1 MKEKFSARRLCRA
14 GVIAALYV
22 ALSYLVQPFA
32 FGAVQMRLSE
42 ALTVLPLFFIESVP
56 ALFVGCLLTN
66 LGGLG
71 VYDIIIGSLTTLLAA
86 ICTYFTG
93 KLIKNKYLKF
103 FIGILFPIIF
113 NAFAVPW
120 VLLLSGVEIQGYF
133 IETLIIGAG
142 ELGAVGIFG
151 GILYFSTYRLFA
163 LKGDDKT

>member
-42 ALTVLPLFFIESVP
+42 ALTVLPLFFVESVP
-56 ALFVGCLLTN
+56 ALFIGCLLTN

-86 ICTYFTG
+86 ICTYFD
-93 KLIKNKYLKF
+93 KKQISE
-103 FIGILFPIIF
+103 IF
-113 NAFAVPW
+113 YRNNISHSFQRLCRSVRVFAV
-120 VLLLSGVEIQGYF
+120 G
-133 IETLIIGAG
+133 
-142 ELGAVGIFG
+142 
-151 GILYFSTYRLFA
+151 R
-163 LKGDDKT
+163 